1 MGAQWLACGEG
12 SPVFLFSQLSQPLGF
27 PSDHV
32 ADDCF
37 ISHPPTHTPKALKR
51 FGWEFSTGLAVLP
64 WLLTSP
70 LPAS

>member
-1 MGAQWLACGEG
+1 MKLASRLAQPLLSPPVPPGGEGTVVGAQWLACGEG

-37 ISHPPTHTPKALKR
+37 ISHPPTHPQ
-51 FGWEFSTGLAVLP
+51 GP
-64 WLLTSP
+64 
-70 LPAS
+70 